1 MNFAEKIKEIL
12 DTTGMSQRLFADKI
26 GVAQATLWSWLKN
39 GRVPQ
44 SKALMGI
51 STRFNIPAKALKDES
66 ITREE
71 FRNICSQS
79 LNSATSP
86 TPTVAISETLSDEIN
101 KAAAKLEMNRQD
113 TVGLLL
119 KTGLKCLE
127 YIDYNIAEQ
136 IALPTKKGGQ

>member
-1 MNFAEKIKEIL
+1 MDFSEKIKEIL
-12 DTTGMSQRLFADKI
+12 NATGLSQQLFADKI

-39 GRVPQ
+39 GRIPQ
-44 SKALMGI
+44 SKALI
-51 STRFNIPAKALKDES
+51 SISAKFNIPAKVLKDES
-66 ITREE
+66 ITPEQ
-71 FRNICSQS
+71 FRYICSQS
-79 LNSATSP
+79 FGSAESP

-113 TVGLLL
+113 TVRLLL

>member
-1 MNFAEKIKEIL
+1 MDFSEKIKEIL
-12 DTTGMSQRLFADKI
+12 NATGLSQQLFADKI

-44 SKALMGI
+44 SKALI
-51 STRFNIPAKALKDES
+51 SISAKFNIPAKALKDES
-66 ITREE
+66 ITPEQ
-71 FRNICSQS
+71 FRYICSRS
-79 LNSATSP
+79 FGSAESP

-113 TVGLLL
+113 TVRLLL